1 MANSLET
8 MAPEIIYNVF
18 SFLSY
23 GEVYPLRRVCK
34 KLQTMVNYHIYQQI
48 RSRKEAVVIK
58 LEGSQ
63 GKHIELTPSNFD
75 PVHRVI
81 EFKPNQDM
89 LLSLANTSSRQW
101 SAFHRLIKIHF
112 SGWFDSPKQDLQDDH
127 MVNNLSPQ
135 DQAMLLY
142 HHQYNAS
149 IEKTY
154 ELPSWN
160 QTSEIQ
166 GDQNRRY
173 VGDKGLILS
182 MSYEKSDYCNQLK
195 NKIAE
200 SQAEVHLSTLPYNYN
215 GYKSL
220 SSCSPLPIAP
230 KMNVSWIRVTLD
242 WIVSGM
248 VQHQKQTQIYES
260 SFNQLNESLRK
271 AGCFKYDSLSEPI
284 LDYIVQEK
292 AEVSKHLLTYV
303 KSHTHECQT
312 RLSRLQLMLE
322 GSGVD
327 SQVLW
332 KYSFA
337 KSFVVGNG
345 LLCEEDIVRR
355 IQDSEQEWRK
365 KKSSILRKLN
375 HTHTHTTILI

>member
-1 MANSLET
+1 
-8 MAPEIIYNVF
+8 
-18 SFLSY
+18 
-23 GEVYPLRRVCK
+23 
-34 KLQTMVNYHIYQQI
+34 
-48 RSRKEAVVIK
+48 
-58 LEGSQ
+58 
-63 GKHIELTPSNFD
+63 
-75 PVHRVI
+75 
-81 EFKPNQDM
+81 
-89 LLSLANTSSRQW
+89 
-101 SAFHRLIKIHF
+101 
-112 SGWFDSPKQDLQDDH
+112 
-127 MVNNLSPQ
+127 
-135 DQAMLLY
+135 
-142 HHQYNAS
+142 
-149 IEKTY
+149 
-154 ELPSWN
+154 
-160 QTSEIQ
+160 
-166 GDQNRRY
+166 
-173 VGDKGLILS
+173 
-182 MSYEKSDYCNQLK
+182 MSYEKSGYYNKLKSKITENQ
-195 NKIAE
+195 
-200 SQAEVHLSTLPYNYN
+200 VHTPSSGLPYNYN

-220 SSCSPLPIAP
+220 SSCSPLPVSP
-230 KMNVSWIRVTLD
+230 KMKVSWIRVTLD

-271 AGCFKYDSLSEPI
+271 AGCFKYDPLSEPI

-292 AEVSKHLLTYV
+292 TFISKHLLNYV

-355 IQDSEQEWRK
+355 IQDSEQEWHK

-375 HTHTHTTILI
+375 HTHHTTIHI